1 MGIYNFYSLKKWIG
15 IILITGIFVLPQ
27 QGQAFERY
35 KRVVKFDKYFSKYS
49 KRFFGPTFD
58 WHYFKAQAVAE
69 SRLNPKAESGVG
81 AAGIMQIMP
90 RTFKE
95 ISKKNPGIKGSR
107 MQPRWNIAAG
117 IYYDRM
123 LWKTWRADRTFQD
136 RINFMLGSFNAGKGN
151 ILKAQKIAKKKGL
164 NPNKWESIES
174 TLNRITGKH
183 SRETIGYI
191 KKIHKIKG
199 VLR

>member
-1 MGIYNFYSLKKWIG
+1 MGIYNLYSLKKWIG

-95 ISKKNPGIKGSR
+95 ISKKIRVLRVPGCSR
-107 MQPRWNIAAG
+107 AG
-117 IYYDRM
+117 ILPPASIM
-123 LWKTWRADRTFQD
+123 IGCCGKPGAQIVLL
-136 RINFMLGSFNAGKGN
+136 RIG
-151 ILKAQKIAKKKGL
+151 
-164 NPNKWESIES
+164 
-174 TLNRITGKH
+174 
-183 SRETIGYI
+183 
-191 KKIHKIKG
+191 
-199 VLR
+199 